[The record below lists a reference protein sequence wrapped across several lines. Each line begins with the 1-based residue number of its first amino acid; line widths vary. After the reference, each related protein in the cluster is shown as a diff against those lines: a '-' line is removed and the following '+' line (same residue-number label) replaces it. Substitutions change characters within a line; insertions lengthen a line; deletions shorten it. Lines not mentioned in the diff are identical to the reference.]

1 MWWIIYVAILVLIL
15 IILYFK
21 NSFSK
26 FEHLIVKIIEAEEN
40 IDYYLDIKS
49 ELLLNI
55 CNAINK
61 INKNKVFTA
70 LNFLKKNDYDS
81 FKLDRELSEL
91 HSLLKEYLMMN
102 KSFVADDETA
112 IDLKDL
118 EINEIEFEASKIF
131 YNDNCK
137 IYNKKVD
144 RFPTSIIARRRN
156 YDYKYLFTFEKEEFF
171 KIMIDKKRKKN
182 VLKT

>member
-1 MWWIIYVAILVLIL
+1 MWWIIYLAIIILIL

-40 IDYYLDIKS
+40 IDYYLGVKND
-49 ELLLNI
+49 LLLNI
-55 CNAINK
+55 CKSINE
-61 INKNKVFTA
+61 INKNKVFTG
-70 LNFLKKNDYDS
+70 LSFLKKNDYDS

-91 HSLLKEYLMMN
+91 YSLLKEYLMMN

-112 IDLKDL
+112 AELKDL

-144 RFPTSIIARRRN
+144 KFPTNIIARRKN
-156 YDYKYLFTFEKEEFF
+156 YDYKYLYTFEKEEFF
-171 KIMIDKKRKKN
+171 KIMINKKRKKN
-182 VLKT
+182 VLNT